1 MLNKIR
7 KMMKAE
13 EGFTLIELMVVIL
26 IIGILMAIAIPS
38 FIAVRNRGYA
48 SSAKANRATAIK
60 TVELYAVDHDGK
72 YTNMDATALAALE
85 SSIPWVGGAT
95 VTDAAIVSG
104 VSANGYTIT
113 VTGRDGLNYI
123 AAKAN
128 GGAVAL
134 TDGAAVPAP

>member
-1 MLNKIR
+1 VKKMLNKIR

-60 TVELYAVDHDGK
+60 AMELYAVDHEGL
-72 YTNMDATALAALE
+72 YTGANAAGLKALE
-85 SSIPWVGGAT
+85 PAIPFLDAPAGAGDP
-95 VTDAAIVSG
+95 VDSAAISG
-104 VSANGYTIT
+104 VAAGTYVIT
-113 VTGRDGLNYI
+113 VVGRDGISYTATK
-123 AAKAN
+123 AA
-128 GGAVAL
+128 GGAVTL
-134 TDGAAVPAP
+134 LP